1 MRLTYPLLWSRL
13 GRDASQEQSV
23 KTAAALARLGL
34 EVTLVLPQGRRDPG
48 LGARDLRSWF
58 AVDGDFEVAQVR
70 SRWAGPNLV
79 SSCLWLL
86 QLFRSRRLRS
96 ADLLYSRIPAMI
108 GAGQVCPIPFATE
121 QYRLWPDEWPFLR
134 RHVRRTAR
142 HRRCLGYILHSDL
155 AAQSYSRA
163 GVPEARLLVAHNGA
177 DPVDV
182 AGGRGGS
189 RDRLGLPAR
198 APIAVYAGRMNAR
211 KGLDRVLAL
220 AALRPDVLFLLVGS
234 EGEGPVEAEA
244 RRLANVRIVPWQTP
258 DRLPDWLAAA
268 DILLIPASSEP
279 LERFGS
285 SVLPMKTFTY
295 LAAARPIL
303 APRTPDL
310 DGLLVDGRN
319 ALLVGPGEPAEAAAA
334 LDRILRDPALARRL
348 GRGAAETASGFGWDA
363 RAQRIAAF
371 LRRRLAEAQDSE

>member
-1 MRLTYPLLWSRL
+1 MRLTYPVLWPRL

-23 KTAAALARLGL
+23 KTTAALARLGL
-34 EVTLVLPQGRRDPG
+34 EVTLVLPQGRRDPR
-48 LGARDLRSWF
+48 LGAADLRDWF
-58 AVDGDFEVAQVR
+58 AVEGDFRVEQVH
-70 SRWAGPNLV
+70 SPWAGPNLPK
-79 SSCLWLL
+79 SCLWLL

-155 AAQSYSRA
+155 AARSYARA

-177 DPVDV
+177 DR
-182 AGGRGGS
+182 AAAAA
-189 RDRLGLPAR
+189 DRASAREALGLPA
-198 APIAVYAGRMNAR
+198 AAAIAVYAGRINGR
-211 KGLDRVLAL
+211 KGLDQVLAL
-220 AALRPDVLFLLVGS
+220 AGLRPDALFLLVGS

-244 RRLANVRIVPWQTP
+244 RRLPNVRVVPWQAP
-258 DRLPDWLAAA
+258 DRLPGWLAAA

-285 SVLPMKTFTY
+285 SVLPMKTFSY
-295 LAAARPIL
+295 LAAGRPIL

-310 DGLLVDGRN
+310 EGLLGDGRD
-319 ALLVGPGEPAEAAAA
+319 ALLVRPGDPREAAAA
-334 LDRILRDPALARRL
+334 FDRILDDPVLARRL
-348 GRGAAETASGFGWDA
+348 AEGAARTASRFGWDA
-363 RAQRIAAF
+363 RAELIAGF
-371 LRRRLAEAQDSE
+371 LRRRLAEAQESE